1 MERWELKGT
10 ENVVQVTAAASI
22 ANGNTEGGL
31 DTLSKA
37 KTEAEVASDDATL
50 AAIRANADA
59 REAQARDPSGWKG
72 DRVGWQSASTEAGG
86 HKGGD
91 GKSDPKPP
99 PDPPNDPIDPKP
111 PPDPPSDPIDPKP
124 PPDPPSD
131 FLPFLGLFSARVWAC
146 HINDRCR
153 DATAIKATSYYPHF
167 PFLERDI
174 TRDLHSHA
182 RSAQHRG
189 PRRGA

>member
-1 MERWELKGT
+1 MRPILTTDSTVELMPP
-10 ENVVQVTAAASI
+10 NDPPNDI
-22 ANGNTEGGL
+22 A
-31 DTLSKA
+31 
-37 KTEAEVASDDATL
+37 
-50 AAIRANADA
+50 
-59 REAQARDPSGWKG
+59 
-72 DRVGWQSASTEAGG
+72 
-86 HKGGD
+86 
-91 GKSDPKPP
+91 DPKPLPDLPNDPIDPKPPPDPPNDPIDPKPPPDPPNDPAEPKTP

-131 FLPFLGLFSARVWAC
+131 FLPFIGLFSARVWAC

-174 TRDLHSHA
+174 TRDLHFHA